1 MGIVSPQWATQK
13 ETPAR
18 ARGRVIPFGKYLLLE
33 RLAVGGM
40 AEVFLAKSFGVQG
53 FEKLI
58 AIKRI
63 LPTMAEDQEFI
74 QMFIDE
80 AKIAGHLSHANIV
93 PIYEL
98 GKIGDA
104 HYIAMEFV
112 WGKDLLHIINR
123 FRRMRERMPPAMVM
137 WVGAMICDGLDYAHT
152 KRSRQGEPLNLIHR
166 DISPQ
171 NVLISYEGHVKLIDF
186 GIARAASRTTRTQA
200 GVLKG
205 KFGYMSPEQVRGKAI
220 DQRSDLFA
228 VGTVIY
234 EMITCERLFLG
245 ESDVSTLE
253 KVRTVDVVP
262 PSEVVEGVPP
272 LLDKIV
278 MKALAR
284 EPDDRYQSAC
294 EMRHDLQHCLAT
306 QMKPFGVSKM
316 SAWMKRSF
324 VEEVD
329 QEKSMLD
336 AFATVLPPARGEA
349 SAHGAP
355 VANVTPL
362 PAAEAAQQVTESPT
376 VDEPA
381 EGHARAKTPRDS
393 DVDDIATASTE
404 IFFNAEEDLDEEE
417 RAVTPSSEF
426 PFPVLPR
433 PDGSIGVPMYLGR
446 SQRDEETAKHEELQG
461 QAYAPPPASLG
472 ASKRSAAGSDS
483 DNWRT
488 ASPQSGGTRYPA
500 LRSRKA
506 LFVLFGVAVLGAL
519 AIILNSVLGGAASG
533 MITIRVMPAVTAR
546 VEIDG
551 ELRGTTPL
559 VLKNVPAGSR
569 FIVIDAEGYESTT
582 REVIVPKDGNAFVE
596 LALVPRADVGRAK
609 DQGTKDAKASN
620 EASVPV
626 VPADPDPDPAPSEAA
641 AEDEDDAPQADVPE
655 EVKDKA
661 RPTPSTTRRRATR
674 PASRRPSKSSAV
686 PAESAEPA
694 TLVVN
699 SVPVARVF
707 IDGKDTGRSTPIF
720 SLKLAPGTHTVSF
733 VTKDEKKHSFKVVL
747 QPGETLRLNK
757 HLD

>member
-1 MGIVSPQWATQK
+1 M
-13 ETPAR
+13 
-18 ARGRVIPFGKYLLLE
+18 PFGKYLLLE

-112 WGKDLLHIINR
+112 WGKDLLHIVNR
-123 FRRMRERMPPAMVM
+123 FRRMQQRMPPAMVT
-137 WVGAMICDGLDYAHT
+137 WLGAMICDGLDYAHT
-152 KRSRQGEPLNLIHR
+152 KRDRQGEPLNLIHR

-205 KFGYMSPEQVRGKAI
+205 KFGYMSPEQVRGKPI

-253 KVRTVDVVP
+253 KVRTVDVAR
-262 PSEVVEGVPP
+262 PSELVEGVPP
-272 LLDKIV
+272 MLDDIV

-284 EPDDRYQSAC
+284 EPDDRYQSAA
-294 EMRHDLQHCLAT
+294 EMRRELQRCLAT
-306 QMKPFGVSKM
+306 QMEPFGISKM
-316 SAWMKRSF
+316 SGWMKRSF
-324 VEEVD
+324 VEEVE

-336 AFATVLPPARGEA
+336 AFANVRPPWMGGSGAVSTHA
-349 SAHGAP
+349 SD
-355 VANVTPL
+355 VAGS
-362 PAAEAAQQVTESPT
+362 PAAGVPQAVADGDTI
-376 VDEPA
+376 DALFEPA
-381 EGHARAKTPRDS
+381 AREATQGEGAS
-393 DVDDIATASTE
+393 DDIATAATE

-417 RAVTPSSEF
+417 RAITPSSEF

-433 PDGSIGVPMYLGR
+433 PDGSGGVPMPIGR
-446 SQRDEETAKHEELQG
+446 SERDEATVKHDELQG
-461 QAYAPPPASLG
+461 QAYVAPPPSLG
-472 ASKRSAAGSDS
+472 SAGRRITDKFSTEPEETLA
-483 DNWRT
+483 
-488 ASPQSGGTRYPA
+488 TRALAA
-500 LRSRKA
+500 LRSPVLRSRNA
-506 LFVLFGVAVLGAL
+506 LLAYAGVALLVGL
-519 AIILNSVLGGAASG
+519 AVILSLVFGGPASG

-551 ELRGTTPL
+551 VLRGTTPL
-559 VLKNVPAGSR
+559 VLKNVPAGARSL
-569 FIVIDAEGYESTT
+569 VIDAEGYETT
-582 REVIVPKDGNAFVE
+582 IREVLVPKDGNAFVE
-596 LALVPRADVGRAK
+596 LALVRR
-609 DQGTKDAKASN
+609 
-620 EASVPV
+620 
-626 VPADPDPDPAPSEAA
+626 
-641 AEDEDDAPQADVPE
+641 DDARETDAAKE
-655 EVKDKA
+655 
-661 RPTPSTTRRRATR
+661 
-674 PASRRPSKSSAV
+674 PSKDGQGAV
-686 PAESAEPA
+686 PAEVPDALADPAKADSAAVRDGAAVKADDKGQADKPVKAKAEPPATEPRRRVNRAPARRPSSPPAASAEPA
-694 TLVVN
+694 TLIVN

-707 IDGKDTGRSTPIF
+707 IDGKDTGQSTPIF
-720 SLKLAPGTHTVSF
+720 GIKVTPGTRTVGF
-733 VTKDEKKHSFKVVL
+733 VTKDNEKYSFKVAL
-747 QPGETLRLNK
+747 KPGETLRLSKRLN
-757 HLD
+757 